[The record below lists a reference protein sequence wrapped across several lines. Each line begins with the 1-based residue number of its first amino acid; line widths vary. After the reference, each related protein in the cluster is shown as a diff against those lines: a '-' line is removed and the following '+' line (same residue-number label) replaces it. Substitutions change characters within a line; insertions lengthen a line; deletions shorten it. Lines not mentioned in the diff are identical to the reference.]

1 MDVDIICCMPKQ
13 TVFRGDRKDVLAWL
27 GNLHN
32 GDSVFGRSV
41 QLGGFLV
48 EVTLLNRL
56 SHE

>member
-1 MDVDIICCMPKQ
+1 MPKQ
-13 TVFRGDRKDVLAWL
+13 TVFRGDRKDVLAGL
-27 GNLHN
+27 GNLHH